1 MNKKIVWIAFFLIA
15 VAELFLLVWIRGS
28 YRTVEAEGKEFLTP
42 VSVDFGENFYESNY
56 MTLHVPIQKAL
67 WKEANEPV
75 KGETI
80 YISIRENDKKEL
92 EVLQAQL
99 EKPSGDYI
107 KARAAGMDRDIVH
120 FAFPVNRLYMSADEL
135 ARVPV
140 SELAERVQ
148 VKDPDTGRTVSRMKN
163 DIKAQLRIKDGEV
176 VIQNLLVNGN
186 PIQTTF
192 TTVGK
197 NVNIKYAN
205 SEKEKDQIIPAGG
218 EAK

>member
-1 MNKKIVWIAFFLIA
+1 MNKKILWLIFFLIA

-28 YRTVEAEGKEFLTP
+28 YRSVEAEGKEFLTP
-42 VSVDFGENFYESNY
+42 VSVDFSQNFYESNY
-56 MTLHVPIQKAL
+56 MTLHIPIQKAL
-67 WKEANEPV
+67 WKDANEPV
-75 KGETI
+75 KGEII
-80 YISIRENDKKEL
+80 YISIRENDKKQL
-92 EVLQAQL
+92 EVIQAQL
-99 EKPSGDYI
+99 GKPAGDYI
-107 KARAAGMDRDIVH
+107 MARASGMDKDIVH
-120 FAFPVNRLYMSADEL
+120 FTFPVNRLYMNADEL
-135 ARVPV
+135 ARIPV
-140 SELAERVQ
+140 SELAERIQ

-163 DIKAQLRIKDGEV
+163 DVTAQLRIKEGKV

-197 NVNIKYAN
+197 NLNIKYAN